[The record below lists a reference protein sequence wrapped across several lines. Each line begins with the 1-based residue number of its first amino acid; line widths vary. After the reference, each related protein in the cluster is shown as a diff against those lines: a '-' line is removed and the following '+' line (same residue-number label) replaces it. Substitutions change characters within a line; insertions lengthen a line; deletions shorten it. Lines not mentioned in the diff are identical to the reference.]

1 MLCLWSYC
9 SLQVNINSE
18 NNSDHNDYNE
28 NSSKCLNM
36 KTASKIQ
43 TDTKTE
49 KYIKLNSD
57 RLLLYFE

>member
-1 MLCLWSYC
+1 
-9 SLQVNINSE
+9 
-18 NNSDHNDYNE
+18 
-28 NSSKCLNM
+28 M

-57 RLLLYFE
+57 RLLLYFV